1 MSSTNTNTVI
11 RMGNRKLL
19 KQVFERCDCCPNIDF
34 EHSPLFVLLETYAAI
49 PPSKSGKLIHAL
61 QDILFVASKA
71 DNLSKVI
78 ETALECNYCL
88 PPDFDTFKK
97 RYDKA
102 MYLYLNCKDV
112 WDRALLFMTTDALYA
127 HSWYHGIYL
136 PKITPDLSDEARHK
150 LEDNCAA
157 HFWQTQHRGDSC
169 EIKYVQRFNGVH
181 YFYVYLNNYPEIVDT
196 WEASGETGKK
206 TMVRREESFSFN
218 VVFAYNQ
225 NLGRL
230 DTSCKGGLKHAK
242 QLEKE
247 FCEKILGYELKET
260 EIVKKVY
267 EIDQLKYR
275 KNQLKPNLRLGVKR
289 ARILAM
295 ELRYKFMKNKRDKK
309 YVGTDEP
316 DSAIYDAIDRE
327 YNCRNVHLNLL
338 KTGWVRVELTILHD
352 NAKHKLLLELR
363 PGQCKFS
370 SENEILR
377 YIGEEYLKE
386 TCIDV
391 QPELF

>member
-196 WEASGETGKK
+196 WEASGETGKM

-218 VVFAYNQ
+218 VEPISK
-225 NLGRL
+225 RL
-230 DTSCKGGLKHAK
+230 AFFCK
-242 QLEKE
+242 
-247 FCEKILGYELKET
+247 
-260 EIVKKVY
+260 
-267 EIDQLKYR
+267 
-275 KNQLKPNLRLGVKR
+275 
-289 ARILAM
+289 
-295 ELRYKFMKNKRDKK
+295 
-309 YVGTDEP
+309 
-316 DSAIYDAIDRE
+316 
-327 YNCRNVHLNLL
+327 
-338 KTGWVRVELTILHD
+338 
-352 NAKHKLLLELR
+352 
-363 PGQCKFS
+363 
-370 SENEILR
+370 
-377 YIGEEYLKE
+377 
-386 TCIDV
+386 
-391 QPELF
+391 

>member
-127 HSWYHGIYL
+127 HSWYHASICRRLLQTCQTKHDTNWKTTVL
-136 PKITPDLSDEARHK
+136 PTSGRPSIVATAVKSNMFSD
-150 LEDNCAA
+150 
-157 HFWQTQHRGDSC
+157 S
-169 EIKYVQRFNGVH
+169 
-181 YFYVYLNNYPEIVDT
+181 
-196 WEASGETGKK
+196 
-206 TMVRREESFSFN
+206 MVF
-218 VVFAYNQ
+218 
-225 NLGRL
+225 
-230 DTSCKGGLKHAK
+230 
-242 QLEKE
+242 
-247 FCEKILGYELKET
+247 
-260 EIVKKVY
+260 
-267 EIDQLKYR
+267 
-275 KNQLKPNLRLGVKR
+275 
-289 ARILAM
+289 
-295 ELRYKFMKNKRDKK
+295 
-309 YVGTDEP
+309 
-316 DSAIYDAIDRE
+316 
-327 YNCRNVHLNLL
+327 
-338 KTGWVRVELTILHD
+338 TI
-352 NAKHKLLLELR
+352 
-363 PGQCKFS
+363 S
-370 SENEILR
+370 M
-377 YIGEEYLKE
+377 
-386 TCIDV
+386 CI
-391 QPELF
+391 

>member
-352 NAKHKLLLELR
+352 NAEHKL
-363 PGQCKFS
+363 
-370 SENEILR
+370 
-377 YIGEEYLKE
+377 
-386 TCIDV
+386 
-391 QPELF
+391 

>member
-127 HSWYHGIYL
+127 HSWYHGI
-136 PKITPDLSDEARHK
+136 
-150 LEDNCAA
+150 
-157 HFWQTQHRGDSC
+157 
-169 EIKYVQRFNGVH
+169 
-181 YFYVYLNNYPEIVDT
+181 
-196 WEASGETGKK
+196 
-206 TMVRREESFSFN
+206 
-218 VVFAYNQ
+218 
-225 NLGRL
+225 
-230 DTSCKGGLKHAK
+230 
-242 QLEKE
+242 
-247 FCEKILGYELKET
+247 
-260 EIVKKVY
+260 
-267 EIDQLKYR
+267 
-275 KNQLKPNLRLGVKR
+275 
-289 ARILAM
+289 
-295 ELRYKFMKNKRDKK
+295 
-309 YVGTDEP
+309 
-316 DSAIYDAIDRE
+316 
-327 YNCRNVHLNLL
+327 
-338 KTGWVRVELTILHD
+338 
-352 NAKHKLLLELR
+352 
-363 PGQCKFS
+363 
-370 SENEILR
+370 
-377 YIGEEYLKE
+377 
-386 TCIDV
+386 
-391 QPELF
+391 